1 MASRNRSRE
10 ASGGRAGEWPGN
22 GFREAR
28 GGPPAVRGADPAG
41 SAALDAALVRVHDLA
56 GRPRGTGF
64 VADHH
69 GTVLTSHEAVDGLT
83 RLVLS
88 SAGDRRRVVAA
99 ADVTPLPEL
108 GLALV
113 STEGLGVAPLPLTTR
128 ERVESGTYVRI
139 AAGGWR
145 EARVLGVTDVT
156 YTATDR
162 FHVLGDALELAVG
175 TCGRDALRLGGGA
188 AGGPVLDVTTGAVL
202 GVLGT
207 ALSSGHS
214 DVGFAVALRSAAPGP
229 LADLLAENAATV
241 PAYGADLNLAGVL
254 ALTATTVT
262 DGGPAAGTCGGP
274 GAVAP
279 VERAGTAREFA
290 AFAASPARVLGLVGA
305 PGSGR
310 TTELAAL
317 AARRAGETDAAPTLW
332 LRGADLHDDD
342 MSLADAA
349 RRTLARAARLVA
361 APDASRPADLGDT
374 TPERL
379 AHLARAAGRPLL
391 ILLDGP
397 EEMPPVLAHRLPEW
411 TEGTAAWLR
420 ETEARLV
427 VACRAEYWEHAGA
440 EFPRELL
447 YGADAG
453 APSAP
458 RAIGMPPSGRETAA
472 RTSARASEVPP
483 PRASLAGGTGETDAV
498 PPYESAPERP
508 GWRAGTGG
516 AAASWAGAPG
526 AGDAASFRAGAPGAG
541 DTAASWAGAPGAGD
555 AASFRAGAPGAGDAA
570 ASWAGAPGAGDAAS
584 FRAGAPGAGDAA
596 SFRAGAPGAGD
607 TAASWAGAPGAGEV
621 SPSWAGARVPAPG
634 AADGVPAQGAA
645 GGGAALGAARGAP
658 WPGRS
663 GGSVRPE
670 TPSGVA
676 TAGPASGTAAPAPGP
691 AGVHARPAVFHP
703 GQGAAE
709 PLPTGLGATAGAGGA
724 GWPEGLSGVAAADVA
739 RGPAASAPGAAV
751 AEPLPAGFGGTAAA
765 GGAWRPEALSP
776 VAAAGLAPG
785 PAARAPRPAAPH
797 PGPAVAEPVPAGS
810 GATASFGGAG
820 LPPCVRLGDL
830 ADDEAREA
838 RARYRVPE
846 GALADPD
853 ARHPLTLRL
862 LSEVHAALPGPPA
875 PATVTRDA
883 VFAAYLDLM
892 CLRVATRLAGE
903 NGMHGTAVRRLA
915 AKVSGQVHEAARRSL
930 GPGQGGLD
938 RESFEALFPWGPAPA
953 RLGGGT
959 GWAPAV
965 LAEGLFAPA
974 GSGYRFAHEE
984 LADWIQGIHL
994 DLDGAL
1000 RALVHRRDTP
1010 PRGTR
1015 TLPVPHH
1022 RVGSVVEALLL
1033 LARQHGVPQ
1042 LALTL
1047 EELVHALD
1055 LDPHSWWAAR
1065 LLAEVLTRVP
1075 DATPYTEVLRLLA
1088 DGIAERGGEGHR
1100 SPRVFGPGFWT
1111 ALRLPGAVRL
1121 DLLRRLVLADG
1132 PPHEA
1137 GPRHLD
1143 TVAGLLSADP
1153 AAVQPLLVRWFD
1165 DERPLPAAPH
1175 ATVATAAQALLHT
1188 HRHRGLDGLT
1198 EALADS
1204 AHRRADELLAVLAE
1218 EEPSAL
1224 CRAVERWA
1232 RDERPARQAAAV
1244 THGLR
1249 TAPHA
1254 RTGADRALLRH
1265 AALVL
1270 LAGPSGS
1277 PLRGGALAL
1286 LVQDPGCRDR
1296 HLPSALDHFA
1306 AGDPYLPPSA
1316 VAAALPTHPGPVLEA
1331 FRVRL
1336 PGPDAGEALRG
1347 LADATTPALAGRVA
1361 AVVGRAVAERP
1372 ETAGHLAAYV
1382 DRRLDRDPDP
1392 HAVLLPLVTRLLDD
1406 GPEPA
1411 RAALAGIL
1419 AADGATAGAPV
1430 RRALREHLFA
1440 HEHEPAVLDAL
1451 LHAAARCDGAELRAL
1466 VHRTGRLLVRTPEGA
1481 TRFDRGLVDLARH
1494 LPGFATRL
1502 TGWLGDAP
1510 EDWAA
1515 LVGPSTRRTIEHLAG
1530 VRVPA

>member
-10 ASGGRAGEWPGN
+10 ATGGSAGERPPGDS
-22 GFREAR
+22 REAR
-28 GGPPAVRGADPAG
+28 GGPPVLREADPPGGTSDPAG
-41 SAALDAALVRVHDLA
+41 RAYDAALIRFHDLA

-69 GTVLTSHEAVDGLT
+69 GTVLTSHEAVDGLS

-88 SAGDRRRVVAA
+88 TAGDRRRVVAA
-99 ADVTPLPEL
+99 ADVTPLPAL

-113 STEGLGVAPLPLTTR
+113 RTEGLGVDPLPLTAR
-128 ERVESGTYVRI
+128 DRVEAGTYVRI

-145 EARVLGVTDVT
+145 EARVLGATDVT

-162 FHVLGDALELAVG
+162 FHLLGDALELAVG

-188 AGGPVLDVTTGAVL
+188 AGGPVLDVATGAVL

-214 DVGFAVALRSAAPGP
+214 DVGFAVPLRRAATGP
-229 LADLLAENAATV
+229 LAALLAENAATV

-254 ALTATTVT
+254 ALAATSVT
-262 DGGPAAGTCGGP
+262 DGGPTAAPGGGH
-274 GAVAP
+274 GAGEP
-279 VERAGTAREFA
+279 VERAAVTREFA
-290 AFAASPARVLGLVGA
+290 AFTAGRARVLGLVGA

-317 AARRAGETDAAPTLW
+317 AARRSGGPDAAPTLW

-349 RRTLARAARLVA
+349 RRTLTRAARIIA
-361 APDASRPADLGDT
+361 ASDRPGPGDLGDI

-391 ILLDGP
+391 VLLDGP

-411 TEGTAAWLR
+411 TEGTATWLR
-420 ETEARLV
+420 ETGARLV

-447 YGADAG
+447 YG
-453 APSAP
+453 SE
-458 RAIGMPPSGRETAA
+458 RTAEGPA
-472 RTSARASEVPP
+472 
-483 PRASLAGGTGETDAV
+483 
-498 PPYESAPERP
+498 
-508 GWRAGTGG
+508 
-516 AAASWAGAPG
+516 APG
-526 AGDAASFRAGAPGAG
+526 PWSGPGG
-541 DTAASWAGAPGAGD
+541 P
-555 AASFRAGAPGAGDAA
+555 R
-570 ASWAGAPGAGDAAS
+570 
-584 FRAGAPGAGDAA
+584 R
-596 SFRAGAPGAGD
+596 
-607 TAASWAGAPGAGEV
+607 
-621 SPSWAGARVPAPG
+621 
-634 AADGVPAQGAA
+634 AA
-645 GGGAALGAARGAP
+645 GGGQPSGAARAL
-658 WPGRS
+658 
-663 GGSVRPE
+663 
-670 TPSGVA
+670 
-676 TAGPASGTAAPAPGP
+676 PGP
-691 AGVHARPAVFHP
+691 GPGPGSGADGGVSWS
-703 GQGAAE
+703 GA
-709 PLPTGLGATAGAGGA
+709 GLGQ
-724 GWPEGLSGVAAADVA
+724 PRA
-739 RGPAASAPGAAV
+739 R
-751 AEPLPAGFGGTAAA
+751 AA
-765 GGAWRPEALSP
+765 GGAPTPS
-776 VAAAGLAPG
+776 VTGGTPG
-785 PAARAPRPAAPH
+785 PAPWPPRTVGAVGPRPVSGAVAARPSGGTEAG
-797 PGPAVAEPVPAGS
+797 PGPASAEPVPAGS
-810 GATASFGGAG
+810 RGCGLAA

-830 ADDEAREA
+830 SDEEAREA
-838 RARYRVPE
+838 RARHGVPE

-862 LSEVHAALPGPPA
+862 LSEVHAALPGSPA
-875 PATVTRDA
+875 PAPVTRDA
-883 VFAAYLDLM
+883 VFAAYLDLK

-903 NGMHGTAVRRLA
+903 SGLHGTAVRRLA

-938 RESFEALFPWGPAPA
+938 RETFETLFPWGAAPA

-984 LADWIQGIHL
+984 LADWIQGTHL
-994 DLDGAL
+994 DLEEAL

-1010 PRGTR
+1010 HGTH

-1022 RVGSVVEALLL
+1022 RVGSVVEAVLL

-1055 LDPHSWWAAR
+1055 RDPHSWWAAR

-1088 DGIAERGGEGHR
+1088 DGIAERGGEGHPA
-1100 SPRVFGPGFWT
+1100 PRVFGPGFWT
-1111 ALRLPGAVRL
+1111 APRVPETVRL

-1132 PPHEA
+1132 PPHEP

-1143 TVAGLLSADP
+1143 TVAGLLVADP

-1165 DERPLPAAPH
+1165 DERPLPATPH

-1198 EALADS
+1198 EVLVDS
-1204 AHRRADELLAVLAE
+1204 AHPRADELLAVLAE

-1232 RDERPARQAAAV
+1232 RDERPARQTAAV

-1254 RTGADRALLRH
+1254 RTAADRTLLRH

-1270 LAGPSGS
+1270 LAGPSDS

-1286 LVQDPGCRDR
+1286 LVQDPACRDR
-1296 HLPSALDHFA
+1296 HLPRALDHFT

-1331 FRVRL
+1331 FRARL
-1336 PGPDAGEALRG
+1336 LGPDAGEALRR
-1347 LADATTPALAGRVA
+1347 LADAATPALADRVA
-1361 AVVGRAVAERP
+1361 ALLGRTVAERP

-1382 DRRLDRDPDP
+1382 DRRLDRDPAP
-1392 HAVLLPLVTRLLDD
+1392 RAVLLPLVTRLLDD
-1406 GPEPA
+1406 GPEPV
-1411 RAALAGIL
+1411 RAALASVL
-1419 AADGATAGAPV
+1419 AADGAAAGAPL
-1430 RRALREHLFA
+1430 RRALREHLFT
-1440 HEHEPAVLDAL
+1440 HEREPAVLDAL
-1451 LHAAARCDGAELRAL
+1451 LHAAARCDGEELRAL
-1466 VHRTGRLLVRTPEGA
+1466 VQRTGLLLVRTPEGA

-1494 LPGFATRL
+1494 LPGFARRL
-1502 TGWLGDAP
+1502 TGWLTEAP
-1510 EDWAA
+1510 QDWAA

-1530 VRVPA
+1530 ARVPA